1 MNTVI
6 TYIYCI
12 IIAILIFINIM
23 QLKHRKKI
31 EKQNTNVKLSLD
43 FTGNDLK
50 QLQNNYK
57 ILSKML
63 DDINLKADELN
74 EKIDK

>member
-6 TYIYCI
+6 TGIYCI
-12 IIAILIFINIM
+12 IIVILIFINIM